1 VKKMG
6 EESMQKRACLVAV
19 VLFILIMAALVTKEN
34 KNQPLMVSGGDWGVV
49 LGSQYLFS
57 ISVTGLQT
65 SFVRESPPELAVL
78 NNTMIL
84 ATITDLPATEGAYT
98 NDSFLSGLVLKTKVS
113 CSFENGTAIVE
124 PYLSHLIGLLSYS
137 ILPVEMWE
145 GIDLLYADDY
155 NRSYSWFQTK
165 WSWVARFENDSLF
178 FAHQGIG
185 YHGSEGWRAWVALDT
200 GMPALIEDYSDFI
213 WGSGPS
219 YHLMRLVQVIQAPSD
234 TG

>member
-1 VKKMG
+1 
-6 EESMQKRACLVAV
+6 MQKRGKLIAAAML
-19 VLFILIMAALVTKEN
+19 ILIIASVTVQEDP
-34 KNQPLMVSGGDWGVV
+34 NQPLMVSGGDWGVI

-65 SFVRESPPELAVL
+65 SFSRESPPELAIL

-84 ATITDLPATEGAYT
+84 ATITDLPEIEGAYT
-98 NDSFLSGLVLKTKVS
+98 NDSFLSGLVLRTKVS

-145 GIDLLYADDY
+145 GIDLLYADSY
-155 NRSYSWFQTK
+155 NTSYSWFQTK
-165 WSWVARFENDSLF
+165 WTWVGRFENDSSFF
-178 FAHQGIG
+178 FAHQGKG

-200 GMPALIEDYSDFI
+200 GMPSLIEDYSNFI

-219 YHLMRLVQVIQAPSD
+219 YHLMRLVQVVQAPSA